1 MAVMNFGEPYL
12 LAMRE
17 QVPQMYMELRRHGR
31 LDQHLKQKSLEAQAM
46 FNGLLARH
54 KNPGPAE
61 RQQAEE
67 IVRTTLIEFPPEK
80 PPQDNQEPPE
90 DLPGQSESGRKPG
103 EYQALM
109 SSLQNVKRQE
119 VETRNQDD
127 IGSAGTEDVPDE
139 PNEGTFPLDPEG
151 DPIGELSWLIRQHLP
166 TQTAANIYRLSICI
180 LALERLPKNT
190 PNVDFTITIDLR
202 DYDAE
207 IHGGIT
213 CRWVNLQIT
222 ETWIKLGEG
231 FHNYDPK
238 VGGDTE
244 SSEMFSCSIDGYR
257 KGDFDNWLDEARAL
271 LSRGSD
277 ISIEGDELPDDFPWD
292 DLE

>member
-1 MAVMNFGEPYL
+1 MEPR
-12 LAMRE
+12 M
-17 QVPQMYMELRRHGR
+17 
-31 LDQHLKQKSLEAQAM
+31 S
-46 FNGLLARH
+46 
-54 KNPGPAE
+54 
-61 RQQAEE
+61 
-67 IVRTTLIEFPPEK
+67 
-80 PPQDNQEPPE
+80 
-90 DLPGQSESGRKPG
+90 GQSESGRKPG

-139 PNEGTFPLDPEG
+139 PNEGTFPLDPES

-180 LALERLPKNT
+180 
-190 PNVDFTITIDLR
+190 
-202 DYDAE
+202 
-207 IHGGIT
+207 GGIT

-222 ETWIKLGEG
+222 ETWINLGEG